1 MPDTPHAFSKAP
13 PKATVAIGFVTGMVS
28 GLQAR
33 GVDLAPVLQE
43 AGLARGILDDPKARV
58 PLTSYAALY
67 NHVVRLLDDEGFGLF
82 SVTLKTGM
90 LEFLCRGLIGSR
102 DLGEALTR
110 AARFLHLVLPDLALN
125 VVQDDVSA
133 RIEIAETTTAWS
145 AINDPR
151 RVFAFEWCLRLLH
164 GLCCWLVG
172 RSLALDSVQFP
183 YAKPPQ
189 AADYPLIYTEHPR
202 FGGDALVARL
212 NANLLA
218 LPIRRDQDSVAA
230 FLEGGPGK
238 IAMLYRRDHEL
249 VRQIRD
255 ILATS
260 LGEALSLQDVGDR
273 LHLSL
278 RTVQR
283 RLKQEGASYRGIK
296 ATLRRNRA
304 LSIME
309 KTGHSIAAVA
319 LELGY
324 TETSAFFRA
333 FVNWTG
339 EAPTAYRKR
348 LRSLTP

>member
-1 MPDTPHAFSKAP
+1 MTPAP
-13 PKATVAIGFVTGMVS
+13 RTFTKVVPKATVASGFVTGMVS
-28 GLQAR
+28 GLRAR
-33 GVDLAPVLQE
+33 GMDLVPILAE
-43 AGLARGILDDPKARV
+43 AGLPGDILDDPKGRV
-58 PLTSYAALY
+58 PLTAYAALY
-67 NHVVRLLDDEGFGLF
+67 NHVVRTLDDEGFGLF
-82 SVTLKTGM
+82 STSLKTGM

-102 DLGEALTR
+102 DLREALTR
-110 AARFLHLVLPDLALN
+110 AARFLHLVLPDLALTL
-125 VVQDDVSA
+125 VQDDVSA
-133 RIEIAETTTAWS
+133 RIEITETKTIWS
-145 AINDPR
+145 AVNDPR

-189 AADYPLIYTEHPR
+189 ATDYPLIYTEHPR
-202 FGGDALVARL
+202 FGGDALVARI

-218 LPIRRDQDSVAA
+218 LPVRRDQDSVTA

-255 ILATS
+255 LLATS
-260 LGEALSLQDVGDR
+260 MGEALSLSEAADR

-283 RLKQEGASYRGIK
+283 RLKQEGSSYRAIK
-296 ATLRRNRA
+296 AALRRNRA
-304 LSIME
+304 LAIME
-309 KTGHSIAAVA
+309 KTGRSISDVA

-339 EAPTAYRKR
+339 EAPTSYRKR
-348 LRSLTP
+348 QRSLTP

>member
-1 MPDTPHAFSKAP
+1 
-13 PKATVAIGFVTGMVS
+13 
-28 GLQAR
+28 
-33 GVDLAPVLQE
+33 QE
-43 AGLARGILDDPKARV
+43 AGLARGILDDLKARV
-58 PLTSYAALY
+58 SLTSYAALY

-110 AARFLHLVLPDLALN
+110 AARFLHLVLPDFELKL
-125 VVQDDVSA
+125 VQDDISA
-133 RIEIAETTTAWS
+133 RIEIAESLPIGGRIWA
-145 AINDPR
+145 AVNDPR

-202 FGGDALVARL
+202 FGGDVLVARL

-218 LPIRRDQDSVAA
+218 LPIRRDQESVAA

-260 LGEALSLQDVGDR
+260 LGEALSLQDVADR

-296 ATLRRNRA
+296 AALRRNRA

-309 KTGHSIAAVA
+309 NTGHSISKVA

-339 EAPTAYRKR
+339 EAPTTYRKR